1 MQLKLRADLAM
12 GLVACLALGGC
23 STQLKKA
30 ESQLVELSD
39 LLPGHYNNAAQAEQD
54 AKAGRE
60 PHPALTLDIA
70 RVALPL
76 LSDYVFYAQETA
88 ADDARRIVSQRL
100 LTFQATKDGT
110 IVETLHTFVQPA
122 RWRDGHLN
130 SGLFTSMMFKD
141 TKPMGGCDV
150 LWKKEGDKF
159 TGANVRDTCR
169 VTSGSL
175 GSVRMEMKI
184 ELSADELAT
193 AELSYGPGNKLVQG
207 NVTEPFYRYQ
217 RGDGPQG

>member
-1 MQLKLRADLAM
+1 MQLKLRAGLAM

-23 STQLKKA
+23 SSQLKKA
-30 ESQLVELSD
+30 ESQLAELSD
-39 LLPGHYNNAAQAEQD
+39 LLPGHYNNAAQVEDD

-60 PHPALTLDIA
+60 RHPALTLDIA
-70 RVALPL
+70 RVGLPL
-76 LSDYVFYAQETA
+76 LSDYVYYAQETA

-110 IVETLHTFVQPA
+110 IVESLYTFVQPA

-141 TKPMGGCDV
+141 TAPMAGCDIV
-150 LWKKEGDKF
+150 WKKEGDKF
-159 TGANVRDTCR
+159 VGANVRETCR

-175 GSVRMEMKI
+175 GSVRIDMKS
-184 ELSADELAT
+184 EVGADELAT
-193 AELSYGPGNKLVQG
+193 AELAYGPGGKLVQG
-207 NVTEPFYRYQ
+207 NATDPFYRYQ
-217 RGDGPQG
+217 RGDGP